1 LDQPSADTVQG
12 ALSAAFEA
20 AEKTEVAQTEVT
32 QADKE
37 TPAKSD
43 RARDEHGKF
52 AKAEQSPTAEDA
64 KAEKAEA
71 EPAAKDA
78 AQDQEAEQ
86 EAQTTE
92 VIEPPRS
99 WSAEEKAEFTK
110 LPPEIQR
117 TLSRREADRD
127 RLLTQKAN
135 ELAREKRRFDELD
148 RVLEPHRQE
157 MHLAGMSEAQGIA
170 RLIAAHESLKRNP
183 AQAIA
188 WLAKEYGA
196 DLNSLNK
203 PDTTDPTV
211 RQLQQQVQQLTAQL
225 QGHSQAQ
232 TQEREMTV
240 LQEIERFATEAKDG
254 KPLRPHWE
262 AVAGDMPALIQIVR
276 GQNPH
281 LSTREVMQEAYDRA
295 VWANPEIRESLRKSE
310 AEQAQAKQR
319 AEQAAAAERARK
331 AAVSVSGAPGGS
343 SAKAPETVRGA
354 LEQAWPG

>member
-1 LDQPSADTVQG
+1 LEQPSADTVQG

-20 AEKTEVAQTEVT
+20 AD
-32 QADKE
+32 QAPE
-37 TPAKSD
+37 TPPETTAVESKLAESKEG

-52 AKAEQSPTAEDA
+52 VKAEQTPPAEENAEPSAEQTTEQDQ
-64 KAEKAEA
+64 KAE
-71 EPAAKDA
+71 P
-78 AQDQEAEQ
+78 
-86 EAQTTE
+86 EAQPAE

-110 LPPEIQR
+110 LPPEIQK

-135 ELAREKRRFDELD
+135 ELAREKHRYTELD

-157 MHLAGMSEAQGIA
+157 MHLAGMTEAQGIA
-170 RLIAAHESLKRNP
+170 RLVAAHDYLKKSP
-183 AQAIA
+183 AEAIQ
-188 WLAKEYGA
+188 WLAREYGA

-211 RQLQQQVQQLTAQL
+211 RQLQQQVAQLTAQL
-225 QGHSQAQ
+225 HGHSQAQ
-232 TQEREMTV
+232 TQERETTI

-254 KPLRPHWE
+254 KPAHPHWE
-262 AVAGDMPALIQIVR
+262 AVSSDMPALIQIVK
-276 GQNPH
+276 GQSPH
-281 LSTREVMQEAYDRA
+281 LSNREVLQEAYDRA
-295 VWANPEIRESLRKSE
+295 VWANPEVRESLRKSE

-343 SAKAPETVRGA
+343 SARAPETVRAA
-354 LEQAWPG
+354 LEQVWPG